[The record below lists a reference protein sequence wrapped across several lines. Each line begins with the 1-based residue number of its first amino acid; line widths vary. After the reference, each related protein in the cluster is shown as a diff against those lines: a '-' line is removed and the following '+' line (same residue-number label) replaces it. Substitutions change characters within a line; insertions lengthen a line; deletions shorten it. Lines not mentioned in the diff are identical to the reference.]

1 MTTTVVPK
9 FSFRGLATIRH
20 LNVRKE
26 GQEGEKA
33 LAVDVKF
40 EGVAVGELC
49 HYFDER
55 LHHLFFDV
63 SASGAIA
70 RGAFLEP
77 VGFRNELEDC
87 LLTVEGIEFH
97 GVKLKGFKLLPVD
110 GGMVTLTFTA
120 SFQPTANEVAVLAR
134 KVADEVSVIAE
145 QRPGLFD
152 IDPLSGAAEAAKNLD
167 DLARSQGSTVDVI
180 DNSGKTVATFGKRR
194 QRE

>member
-1 MTTTVVPK
+1 MTTLPRFK
-9 FSFRGLATIRH
+9 FAGYATIRH

-194 QRE
+194 SA